1 MAESGPTRTG
11 RTFATPAVTVRFPLP
26 VPVGVRGTV
35 RRPALPVKHVQ
46 GYGWRSSRPRRRA
59 ALPRARH
66 GRRPPRPRL
75 RLPTVQPPGTGREA
89 FIRLVEEAVE
99 SIPEEFRDRLAN
111 VDFVVEETPRGDE
124 VPGGELL
131 LGLYQGVPL
140 TERGAG
146 YFGVLPDRIV
156 LFRRPIEARARS
168 DADLAE
174 LVREVVLHEV
184 AHYFGID
191 DDRLDELGW

>member
-1 MAESGPTRTG
+1 MR
-11 RTFATPAVTVRFPLP
+11 
-26 VPVGVRGTV
+26 VGHT
-35 RRPALPVKHVQ
+35 RPAFS
-46 GYGWRSSRPRRRA
+46 GYGLAEFPSRVPEPRRGA
-59 ALPRARH
+59 ALYRNRH

-89 FIRLVEEAVE
+89 FMRLVEEAVE
-99 SIPEEFRDRLAN
+99 SIPEQFRERLSN

-140 TERGAG
+140 TERDAG

-174 LVREVVLHEV
+174 LVREVVIHEV

>member
-1 MAESGPTRTG
+1 MAAVWFGRQFPSEEES
-11 RTFATPAVTVRFPLP
+11 
-26 VPVGVRGTV
+26 
-35 RRPALPVKHVQ
+35 RPAP
-46 GYGWRSSRPRRRA
+46 
-59 ALPRARH
+59 
-66 GRRPPRPRL
+66 RPPRPSTA
-75 RLPTVQPPGTGREA
+75 PAPPAPADRA
-89 FIRLVEEAVE
+89 AA
-99 SIPEEFRDRLAN
+99 RDRPAN

-156 LFRRPIEARARS
+156 LFRRPIQARARS

>member
-1 MAESGPTRTG
+1 M
-11 RTFATPAVTVRFPLP
+11 
-26 VPVGVRGTV
+26 
-35 RRPALPVKHVQ
+35 
-46 GYGWRSSRPRRRA
+46 
-59 ALPRARH
+59 
-66 GRRPPRPRL
+66 
-75 RLPTVQPPGTGREA
+75 
-89 FIRLVEEAVE
+89 RLVEEAVE
-99 SIPEEFRDRLAN
+99 SIPEQFRERLSN
-111 VDFVVEETPRGDE
+111 VDFVVEE

-140 TERGAG
+140 TERDAG

-174 LVREVVLHEV
+174 LVREVVIHEV

>member
-1 MAESGPTRTG
+1 MRVGIPDRRS
-11 RTFATPAVTVRFPLP
+11 PAMV
-26 VPVGVRGTV
+26 
-35 RRPALPVKHVQ
+35 ALST
-46 GYGWRSSRPRRRA
+46 SSSEKEGL
-59 ALPRARH
+59 LPRARH

-89 FIRLVEEAVE
+89 FMRLVEEAVE
-99 SIPEEFRDRLAN
+99 SIPEQFRERLAN
-111 VDFVVEETPRGDE
+111 VDFVIEETPRGDE
-124 VPGGELL
+124 VEGGELL

-140 TERGAG
+140 TERDAG

-174 LVREVVLHEV
+174 LVREVVIHEV

>member
-1 MAESGPTRTG
+1 M
-11 RTFATPAVTVRFPLP
+11 
-26 VPVGVRGTV
+26 
-35 RRPALPVKHVQ
+35 
-46 GYGWRSSRPRRRA
+46 
-59 ALPRARH
+59 
-66 GRRPPRPRL
+66 
-75 RLPTVQPPGTGREA
+75 QPPGTGREA
-89 FIRLVEEAVE
+89 FLRLVEEAVE
-99 SIPEEFRDRLAN
+99 SIPEQFR
-111 VDFVVEETPRGDE
+111 
-124 VPGGELL
+124 LL

-174 LVREVVLHEV
+174 LVREVVVHEV

>member
-1 MAESGPTRTG
+1 M
-11 RTFATPAVTVRFPLP
+11 
-26 VPVGVRGTV
+26 
-35 RRPALPVKHVQ
+35 
-46 GYGWRSSRPRRRA
+46 
-59 ALPRARH
+59 
-66 GRRPPRPRL
+66 
-75 RLPTVQPPGTGREA
+75 
-89 FIRLVEEAVE
+89 RLVEEAVE
-99 SIPEEFRDRLAN
+99 SIPEQFRDRLAN
-111 VDFVVEETPRGDE
+111 VDFVIEETPRGDE

-156 LFRRPIEARARS
+156 LFRRPIEA
-168 DADLAE
+168 DLAE
-174 LVREVVLHEV
+174 LVREVVIHEV

>member
-1 MAESGPTRTG
+1 
-11 RTFATPAVTVRFPLP
+11 
-26 VPVGVRGTV
+26 
-35 RRPALPVKHVQ
+35 
-46 GYGWRSSRPRRRA
+46 
-59 ALPRARH
+59 
-66 GRRPPRPRL
+66 
-75 RLPTVQPPGTGREA
+75 VQPPGTGREA

-156 LFRRPIEARARS
+156 IVPPPHRGQGPLGRRAGRAGP
-168 DADLAE
+168 
-174 LVREVVLHEV
+174 EVVIHEV